1 MEELPPSGGALAA
14 RLGSHRS
21 HLKKTFPEIW
31 QLILQRHAEYQ
42 RQEVSRKWAEFAE
55 RVRHI
60 ATDLL
65 KAGKYPS
72 RRRLLAMMRDS
83 ELRGEHSILRE
94 VNQAMGCP

>member
-1 MEELPPSGGALAA
+1 MPSISDRKFQESG
-14 RLGSHRS
+14 RS
-21 HLKKTFPEIW
+21 SQK
-31 QLILQRHAEYQ
+31 
-42 RQEVSRKWAEFAE
+42 
-55 RVRHI
+55 VRHI

-94 VNQAMGCP
+94 VKQAMGCP